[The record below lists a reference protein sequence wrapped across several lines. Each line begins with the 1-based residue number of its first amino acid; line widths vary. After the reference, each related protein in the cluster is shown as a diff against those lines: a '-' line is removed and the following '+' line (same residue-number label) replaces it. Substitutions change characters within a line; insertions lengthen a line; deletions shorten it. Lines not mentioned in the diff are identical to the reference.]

1 MSWYRARKLFTS
13 QVRRIVRWE
22 FWPMWVFYIPLV
34 ICMIPVTLRYR
45 GLTFLAV
52 NPGFS
57 FSGVVGDKKS
67 LALSQLQEKQAKYIA
82 TFEDIPCH
90 LPTTEKVQ
98 KAKAFMLNNNY
109 DFPIVLKPNYGQRGL
124 DVAIVR
130 DEQQMQ
136 YYLEE
141 SKEDIIIQ
149 EFIPGEEFGVFYY
162 RLPNEPKG
170 RILSITEKRFP
181 TLIGDGQSTLE
192 TLILENPRT
201 HYMAKY
207 LLELHS
213 QKLSNVLGA
222 GEIFKSVEIG
232 AHSRGTLFLDANE
245 MKTDAMVERFDDLS
259 NSVDGFFFGRYDI
272 RVPSYDDFRA
282 GKQIKVLELNGVTA
296 EAAHMYDPKH
306 GVLYAYKTLI
316 KQWEIAYRIG
326 ANNIATGLTPKTGL
340 FALLRHLKLSLS

>member
-1 MSWYRARKLFTS
+1 MSWYRSRKLFTS
-13 QVRRIVRWE
+13 KIRRTIRWE
-22 FWPMWVFYIPLV
+22 FWPIWFFYIPV
-34 ICMIPVTLRYR
+34 VVCMIPVTLRYR

-52 NPGFS
+52 NPGFN

-67 LALSQLQEKQAKYIA
+67 LALAQLQKKQAKYIA
-82 TFEDIPCH
+82 TFENIPVD
-90 LPTTEKVQ
+90 LSLTEKVDV
-98 KAKAFMLNNNY
+98 AKRFMSSNNY
-109 DFPIVLKPNYGQRGL
+109 SFPIVLKPNYGQRGL

-130 DEQQMQ
+130 DTLQMEN
-136 YYLEE
+136 YLQK

-162 RLPNEPKG
+162 RLPSETKG

-181 TLIGDGQSTLE
+181 TLVGDGESTLE

-207 LLELHS
+207 LLDLHS
-213 QKLSNVLGA
+213 HKLSHVLDA

-232 AHSRGTLFLDANE
+232 AHSRGTLFLDAND
-245 MKTDAMVERFDDLS
+245 MKTDALVERFDDLS
-259 NSVDGFFFGRYDI
+259 NSIDGFFFGRYDV
-272 RVPSYDDFRA
+272 RVPNEKEFRA
-282 GKQIKVLELNGVTA
+282 GEKIKVLELNGVTA

-316 KQWEIAYRIG
+316 KQWSIAYQIG
-326 ANNIATGLTPKTGL
+326 ADNIAKGLTPKTSVV
-340 FALLRHLKLSLS
+340 ALLRHLKLSLS

>member
-13 QVRRIVRWE
+13 KIRRVVRWE
-22 FWPMWVFYIPLV
+22 FWPMWIFYIPLV

-82 TFEDIPCH
+82 TFENIPFH
-90 LPTTEKVQ
+90 MPLNEKIQ
-98 KAKAFMLNNNY
+98 MAKFFMSENDY
-109 DFPIVLKPNYGQRGL
+109 EFPIVLKPNYGQRGL

-130 DEQQMQ
+130 DEKQMLS
-136 YYLEE
+136 YLEQ
-141 SKEDIIIQ
+141 SKEDVIIQ

-162 RLPNEPKG
+162 RLPNESKG
-170 RILSITEKRFP
+170 KILSITEKRFP
-181 TLIGDGQSTLE
+181 TLIGDGVSTLE

-213 QKLSNVLGA
+213 QKLSHVLGK
-222 GEIFKSVEIG
+222 GEMFESVEIG
-232 AHSRGTLFLDANE
+232 AHSRGTLFLDAND
-245 MKTDAMVERFDDLS
+245 MKTEAMIERFDDLS

-272 RVPSYDDFRA
+272 RVPSYSEFRA

-306 GVLYAYKTLI
+306 GVFYAYKTLI

-326 ANNIATGLTPKTGL
+326 ADNIAKGLTPKTGII
-340 FALLRHLKLSLS
+340 ALLRHLKLSLS